1 MTNVISLR
9 NPKEN
14 SRINFYLNTKY
25 IHFTNKVIVTS
36 TDNINLKSDG
46 VFFVRFMDIRFG
58 TDFFWVIC
66 KN

>member
-14 SRINFYLNTKY
+14 SRINFYLGTKY
-25 IHFTNKVIVTS
+25 NYFTNKVIVTS

-46 VFFVRFMDIRFG
+46 FFL
-58 TDFFWVIC
+58 
-66 KN
+66 